1 MLHIM
6 FLVVLLRGGAIMSF
20 SDFSLSFDFSSAIPV
35 IVLHL
40 GGRAYSLLDLL
51 PNTDSINSF
60 LTLILTALGGY
71 IIIVLVNSI
80 INKINK

>member
-1 MLHIM
+1 
-6 FLVVLLRGGAIMSF
+6 MSF
-20 SDFSLSFDFSSAIPV
+20 SDFSLSFDFTSSIPV

-40 GGRAYSLLDLL
+40 GGRSYSLLDLL
-51 PNTDSINSF
+51 PNTDSIQTF
-60 LTLILTALGGY
+60 LTLVLTALGGY